1 MVDEECGGGPEGDED
16 KKLERECGGQE
27 GIGKDC
33 RASQNPQR
41 IVELKEEKKKEE
53 YVDTFMR
60 IFIAQFNENVRIVH
74 MTSVIYKL
82 NLIQYALLNPNMVY
96 QKKN

>member
-1 MVDEECGGGPEGDED
+1 M
-16 KKLERECGGQE
+16 R
-27 GIGKDC
+27 GIGGNRAGC

-41 IVELKEEKKKEE
+41 IVELEEEEKKEE

-60 IFIAQFNENVRIVH
+60 IFIARFNENVETVH

-82 NLIQYALLNPNMVY
+82 NLIQYALLNQKIVY